1 MDSSMKKQVVHVS
14 VLQSAKVM
22 AVLYLVLS
30 IPMVAI
36 VAIPA
41 LLSGDGMAIGMS
53 VGMLVLMPVLYTVLG
68 FIFTAIG
75 AWVYN
80 LVAARIG
87 GFEFTTTEA
96 SN

>member
-1 MDSSMKKQVVHVS
+1 MKKQIVHVS

-30 IPMVAI
+30 LPMVAI
-36 VAIPA
+36 MAIPA
-41 LLSGDGMAIGMS
+41 SASGQGLSLT
-53 VGMLVLMPVLYTVLG
+53 MLILMPVLYTILG

-80 LVAARIG
+80 IVAGKVG
-87 GFEFTTTEA
+87 GFEFTTSEVD
-96 SN
+96 SK

>member
-1 MDSSMKKQVVHVS
+1 MKKQVVHVS

-36 VAIPA
+36 MAIPA
-41 LLSGDGMAIGMS
+41 MMGTERAAAGMTL
-53 VGMLVLMPVLYTVLG
+53 GMLVLMPILYTVLG

-80 LVAARIG
+80 LVAARVG
-87 GFEFTTTEA
+87 GFEFTTTES